1 MLEREEGAAST
12 LRQLGATVRTLDL
25 WDDPV
30 ELILDDDDEL
40 EVRPRALVF
49 EALDRPDLAV
59 AALRAVRKE
68 PYFDNVGALIAV
80 TVVPPPGAGVRT
92 SVVQCVHRHGSPCR
106 MPVATSAPSA

>member
-1 MLEREEGAAST
+1 MLEREEGASST

-30 ELILDDDDEL
+30 ELIQEDDDEL

-68 PYFDNVGALIAV
+68 PYFPRHCRSHGFAGSPPDIRRLSRNHRGFNRRV
-80 TVVPPPGAGVRT
+80 TVF
-92 SVVQCVHRHGSPCR
+92 
-106 MPVATSAPSA
+106 